1 MPSDK
6 TRRLYAIL
14 LALLLAAG
22 ALLRLLHLGEPS
34 LWWDEF
40 ITLGIAKLP
49 VSRML
54 HTLTVVGPSDIG
66 GEFFPPLYHLL
77 THVVLAASRND
88 AVLRLLSVACGTATI
103 GVVYALGAAV
113 FSRSAGI
120 CAAALTTCSVYQIHY
135 SRELRPYSLFM
146 LLGLLSLLTLYR
158 ALAKGGLGRYAAY
171 VAATTA
177 MCYTA
182 YTATSNIAAEG
193 VFTAWFLLRGLATR
207 EFSPGQAL
215 RKGLALAGC
224 VATAAILYIP
234 WFTAYKNVFTF
245 LKSGGGSPSI
255 PSDFLHTVLSEFG
268 SYAAPGPG
276 LPWLP
281 LALLGLLGG
290 VVALHRQ
297 WRDGLALLAAFA
309 LMPLVAFLVAATK
322 LELSSRYLFNTYY
335 VLIALA
341 GLGAAWI
348 ADRTTRH
355 MTLAPQRAAWA
366 APLAGVFLCLLVSI
380 PNLRSLSI
388 YYRRET
394 SYYKEL
400 SDYLTWNKNNI
411 RTLFFQKNRNA
422 KLVADWYMPGAFD
435 TLSHYAPDGYK
446 RAFYLIENGK
456 PAPEVP
462 FLSVRR
468 AVIQDTAVSAMGLV
482 STAPVALFPDAD
494 GNAVYIEDFTTYKFY
509 ADCDV
514 ADNLAPDSLGRTLAH
529 YDSDKPGYADY
540 RFVAAAGTRITRA
553 TVRLDFSATVFLTF
567 LPSDSRVA
575 VSLAVGDG
583 PWREAGVVTGDDLF
597 GRDGKALVSDNNH
610 EYGIHR
616 EFPVDIAGDGATQV
630 RLRIAYGPVFEPGVI
645 EVSRIEVK
653 AALDGAP
660 TGPDPAE
667 AALWRAAGHN
677 ALARWL
683 PGEPLVDTDAL
694 YAFPAAPEIAQGPAN
709 PYASL
714 AAFRQAHP
722 GLAPVFTIP
731 GPDGSPAYLF
741 FDPALSDPFVRL
753 TPGVPVTARLGQ
765 TPPQEFAALKLQGA
779 LHRPRLDIG
788 GKTVTVPVFAPA
800 PTTLLLQRNTG
811 VLRFEPSFHSE
822 SEALAA
828 FPLAENIRKNANEDC
843 LSCNEPGPCAVTVP
857 LSSAFPLRLLRIVS
871 YPRIYADKAGKNNV
885 TVSFSTDGK
894 HFKVLDRLVSD
905 RSGLWEGLMTRRIS
919 VLRFDKPVTTGFV
932 RFALSE
938 SGAQL
943 WSKEDM
949 RMRIE
954 AELDAMA
961 FTGIPVAGE
970 ALPLTLR
977 DNADAPLSLFLSP
990 RPLPY
995 LPGLQDDF

>member
-1 MPSDK
+1 MPSDN
-6 TRRLYAIL
+6 TRRLYAML

-66 GEFFPPLYHLL
+66 GEFFPPLYHML
-77 THVVLAASRND
+77 THAVLAASRND
-88 AVLRLLSVACGTATI
+88 AVLRLFSVACGTATI
-103 GVVYALGAAV
+103 GVVYALGATV

-120 CAAALTTCSVYQIHY
+120 CAAVLATFSVYQIHY

-158 ALAKGGLGRYAAY
+158 ALTKGGLGRYATY

-207 EFSPGQAL
+207 ELSPGQAL

-224 VATAAILYIP
+224 VVAAAMLYIP
-234 WFTAYKNVFTF
+234 WLAAYKNVFTL

-255 PSDFLHTVLSEFG
+255 PGDFLRNVLSEFG

-281 LALLGLLGG
+281 LALLGLLGFA
-290 VVALHRQ
+290 VALRRP
-297 WRDGLALLAAFA
+297 WRDGLALFAAFA
-309 LMPLVAFLVAATK
+309 LMPLVAFLAAATR

-335 VLIALA
+335 ALIALA
-341 GLGAAWI
+341 GLGAAWL
-348 ADRTTRH
+348 ADRVARH
-355 MTLAPQRAAWA
+355 MALAPQRAAWA

-380 PNLRSLSI
+380 PNVRSLSI

-400 SDYLTWNKNNI
+400 SDYLTWHKNNI
-411 RTLFFQKNRNA
+411 RYLFFQKNRNM
-422 KLVADWYMPGAFD
+422 KLVTDWYMPRAFEN
-435 TLSHYAPDGYK
+435 LSTYAPDGYK

-456 PAPEVP
+456 PQPETP
-462 FLSVRR
+462 FMPQRR
-468 AVIQDTAVSAMGLV
+468 AVIRDTAISAMGLV
-482 STAPVALFPDAD
+482 STAPVALYPDTG
-494 GNAVYIEDFTTYKFY
+494 GNAAYIEDFSAYRFY
-509 ADCDV
+509 EDCDA
-514 ADNLAPDSLGRTLAH
+514 ADNLAPDSLAQTLAH
-529 YDSDKPGYADY
+529 FDYDKPGHADY
-540 RFVAAAGTRITRA
+540 RFVAASGTRIAHA
-553 TVRLDFSATVFLTF
+553 TVHLEFTAEFLAD
-567 LPSDSRVA
+567 LPSDSRVSL
-575 VSLAVGDG
+575 SLAVDDG
-583 PWREAGVVTGDDLF
+583 PWQEAGVVTGKDF
-597 GRDGKALVSDNNH
+597 FAPDGKPLAPEKNH
-610 EYGIHR
+610 EYGIRR
-616 EFPVDIAGDGATQV
+616 EFPVEIVGDGAAQI
-630 RLRIAYGPVFEPGVI
+630 RLRIAYGAVFEPGVI
-645 EVSRIEVK
+645 EVSRIELK

-660 TGPDPAE
+660 TGPGPAE
-667 AALWRAAGHN
+667 AALWRAASHN

-683 PGEPLVDTDAL
+683 PGDPLVDADAL
-694 YAFPAAPEIAQGPAN
+694 YAFPAAPEIVQGPAN

-731 GPDGSPAYLF
+731 GPGGSPAYLF
-741 FDPALSDPFVRL
+741 FDPALADPFVRL
-753 TPGVPVTARLGQ
+753 AQDVPVTARLGQ
-765 TPPQEFAALKLQGA
+765 SPPQEFAALKLRGA
-779 LHRPRLDIG
+779 INRPHLDLG
-788 GKTVTVPVFAPA
+788 GKTVAVPVLAPA

-828 FPLAENIRKNANEDC
+828 FPLAENIRKNKDEDC
-843 LSCNEPGPCAVTVP
+843 LTCKDPGPCAVTVP
-857 LSSAFPLRLLRIVS
+857 LSSAYPLRLLRIVS

-885 TVSFSTDGK
+885 TISFSTDGK
-894 HFKVLDRLVSD
+894 RFKTLDRLDSD
-905 RSGLWEGLMTRRIS
+905 RSGLWEGLMTRRVS

-932 RFALSE
+932 RFELSE

-943 WSKEDM
+943 WSRDDT

-954 AELDAMA
+954 AELDATA
-961 FTGIPVAGE
+961 FSGIPVAGE
-970 ALPLTLR
+970 TLPLTLR
-977 DNADAPLSLFLSP
+977 NNADAPLSLFLSP
-990 RPLPY
+990 RSLPY
-995 LPGLQDDF
+995 RPGLQDDF

>member
-224 VATAAILYIP
+224 VVVAAILYIP
-234 WFTAYKNVFTF
+234 WLAAYKNVFTL

-255 PSDFLHTVLSEFG
+255 PGDFLRTVLTEFG

-281 LALLGLLGG
+281 LALLALLGCA
-290 VVALHRQ
+290 VALRRP
-297 WRDGLALLAAFA
+297 WCDGLALLAAFA
-309 LMPLVAFLVAATK
+309 LMPLVAFLAAATK

-335 VLIALA
+335 ALVALA

-348 ADRTTRH
+348 ADRTARH
-355 MTLAPQRAAWA
+355 MALAPQRAAWA
-366 APLAGVFLCLLVSI
+366 APLAGVLLCLLVSI

-400 SDYLTWNKNNI
+400 SDYLAWNKNNI
-411 RTLFFQKNRNA
+411 RYLFFQKNRNM
-422 KLVADWYMPGAFD
+422 KLVTDWYMPGAFD

-456 PAPEVP
+456 PAPEAP
-462 FLSVRR
+462 YLPVRR

-494 GNAVYIEDFTTYKFY
+494 GNAAYIEDFTTYKFY
-509 ADCDV
+509 ADCD
-514 ADNLAPDSLGRTLAH
+514 AANNLAPDSLAQTLAH
-529 YDSDKPGYADY
+529 FDYDKPGHAEY
-540 RFVAAAGTRITRA
+540 RFVAAPGTRIARM
-553 TVRLDFSATVFLTF
+553 TVHLEFSSKFLAD
-567 LPSDSRVA
+567 LPSDSRVTL
-575 VSLAVGDG
+575 SLAVDDG
-583 PWREAGVVTGDDLF
+583 PWQEAGVVTDKDFLGPDGRRIAPLAQNRRVI
-597 GRDGKALVSDNNH
+597 GRD
-610 EYGIHR
+610 
-616 EFPVDIAGDGATQV
+616 FPLKIRGNGATQV